1 MTYRNT
7 QAARPRQ
14 AGSQH
19 GFTLLELM
27 ITVGIVSILA
37 TIAIPS
43 YTAYIDR
50 ARRAE
55 ARTAL
60 LDAAQFMQRFY
71 VANNTYVG
79 AGTAMPAALKRT
91 PANGT
96 QAYAIQVAAGATA
109 ASYTLQA
116 VPQGP
121 MTGDECGTLSITST
135 GVRGRTGSQTLERC
149 WK

>member
-7 QAARPRQ
+7 QAARSRQ
-14 AGSQH
+14 RGSSQ

-27 ITVGIVSILA
+27 ITVGIVAILA

-71 VANNTYVG
+71 AANNTYVG

-91 PANGT
+91 PTNGT

-109 ASYTLQA
+109 AAYTLQA

-121 MTGDECGTLSITST
+121 MTGDECGTLTITST

>member
-1 MTYRNT
+1 MIHRRT
-7 QAARPRQ
+7 QT
-14 AGSQH
+14 AGSRH
-19 GFTLLELM
+19 RRSHRGFTLLELM
-27 ITVGIVSILA
+27 ITVAIIAILA
-37 TIAIPS
+37 TIALPS

-55 ARTAL
+55 ARTTL

-71 VANNTYVG
+71 AANNTYVG
-79 AGTAMPAALKRT
+79 AFAAMPAALKRS

-96 QAYAIQVAAGATA
+96 QAYAIQVATGVS
-109 ASYTLQA
+109 ASAYTLQA
-116 VPQGP
+116 APQGP

-135 GVRGRTGSQTLERC
+135 GVRGKTGAQTLERC